1 MFSVV
6 WRRSVLSVGGVFS
19 VVWRRRSGSS
29 VVCSQW
35 FGGGGVVL
43 SGFE

>member
-19 VVWRRRSGSS
+19 VVWRRRSGLKEEE
-29 VVCSQW
+29 CSQW
-35 FGGGGVVL
+35 FEGGGVFPVV
-43 SGFE
+43 